1 MNGWYYDEQLKDPL
15 TSISLHPNKVLND
28 KGEWVPI
35 DSGGDGERYRRDMTY
50 IGSGYRK
57 EPLVNAIMTEDFNV
71 SIANNWS
78 SINGDDVISGLWTG
92 LRTIAP
98 YISVLETTFDA
109 TDKAINSYNSK
120 KKNKNEKS
128 ETPVTDTVASAIGK
142 LSKKARGFKNAIEP
156 HLNEQLIVQG
166 TRFAYYAGSG
176 TAFGNL
182 GMKFTIFPKYSESGF
197 ITVVEQA
204 KDILDYANGK
214 FRTDDLSM
222 IKMIANM
229 WASTIKDT
237 AKEATDLVNTKV
249 APKLDEWAN
258 KLKEGRESDKITEKA
273 KEVTNDLISTM
284 NLTGEAVNSI
294 ADDIISLIVERG
306 LIGWQSAP
314 GGYIPSYRDIDEP
327 IEGTLKLRIGTQY
340 SISSL
345 LCQDATLVFS
355 KVMVKDPFTGNIS
368 PLYCDV
374 NLTLTPASKFAN
386 ERLSN
391 FIGASGSYNIYKDE
405 IAGTLRKKL
414 DAERE
419 LINKT
424 YKL

>member
-15 TSISLHPNKVLND
+15 TSISLHPNKILDD
-28 KGEWVPI
+28 KGEWI
-35 DSGGDGERYRRDMTY
+35 EIKSGGDGEKFRRDMTY
-50 IGSGYRK
+50 IGSGYRI
-57 EPLVNAIMTEDFNV
+57 EPLVSAILTEDFNV

-78 SINGDDVISGLWTG
+78 SVNGDDVISGLWNG

-98 YISVLETTFDA
+98 YTSIVGTALDA
-109 TDKAINSYNSK
+109 VDNATKDPTLDQPITSK
-120 KKNKNEKS
+120 FAGALNKL
-128 ETPVTDTVASAIGK
+128 T
-142 LSKKARGFKNAIEP
+142 KKARGLKNAIDP
-156 HLNEQLIVQG
+156 HINEQLVVQG

-182 GMKFTIFPKYSESGF
+182 GMRFTIFPKYSESQF

-214 FRTDDLSM
+214 FRTDDLAM

-237 AKEATDLVNTKV
+237 AEEAKNLINTKV

-258 KLKEGRESDKITEKA
+258 ELKKGRESNTITEKA
-273 KEVTNDLISTM
+273 SNVSNKLVEILGIGM
-284 NLTGEAVNSI
+284 NEAKSV
-294 ADDIISLIVERG
+294 ADDITSLITERG
-306 LIGWQSAP
+306 LVGWQSAP
-314 GGYIPSYRDIDEP
+314 GGYVPSYRDIDEP

-340 SISSL
+340 AISSL

-355 KVMVKDPFTGNIS
+355 KVMVKDPFTGKIS

-386 ERLSN
+386 ERLSG
-391 FIGASGSYNIYKDE
+391 FIGASGSFNIEKDK
-405 IAGTLRKKL
+405 IAGTLKKKL
-414 DAERE
+414 DAEKE

>member
-1 MNGWYYDEQLKDPL
+1 
-15 TSISLHPNKVLND
+15 
-28 KGEWVPI
+28 
-35 DSGGDGERYRRDMTY
+35 MTY
-50 IGSGYRK
+50 VGSGYRI
-57 EPLVNAIMTEDFNV
+57 EPLVSAILTEDFNV

-78 SINGDDVISGLWTG
+78 SVNGDDVISGIWNG

-98 YISVLETTFDA
+98 YTSMVGTALDA
-109 TDKAINSYNSK
+109 IDNATKDPTIDQPITSK
-120 KKNKNEKS
+120 FANAL
-128 ETPVTDTVASAIGK
+128 TK
-142 LSKKARGFKNAIEP
+142 LTKRARGIKNAIDP
-156 HLNEQLIVQG
+156 HINEQLVVQG

-182 GMKFTIFPKYSESGF
+182 GMRFTIFPKYSESGF

-204 KDILDYANGK
+204 KNILDYTNGK

-237 AKEATDLVNTKV
+237 AEEAKDLVNTKI
-249 APKLDEWAN
+249 APKLDEWASD
-258 KLKEGRESDKITEKA
+258 LKSGWENNTITKKASKVSNELVRILGVGITEA
-273 KEVTNDLISTM
+273 KNV
-284 NLTGEAVNSI
+284 
-294 ADDIISLIVERG
+294 ADDITSLITERG

-314 GGYIPSYRDIDEP
+314 GGYVPSYRDIDEP

-340 SISSL
+340 AISSL

-355 KVMVKDPFTGNIS
+355 KVMVKDPFTGKIS

-386 ERLSN
+386 ERLSG
-391 FIGASGSYNIYKDE
+391 FIGASGSFNVEKDK
-405 IAGTLRKKL
+405 IAGTLKKKL
-414 DAERE
+414 DTEKE

>member
-15 TSISLHPNKVLND
+15 TSISLHPNKILD
-28 KGEWVPI
+28 DRGEWI
-35 DSGGDGERYRRDMTY
+35 EIKSGGDGEKFRRDMTY
-50 IGSGYRK
+50 VGSGYRI
-57 EPLVNAIMTEDFNV
+57 EPLVSAILTEDFNV

-78 SINGDDVISGLWTG
+78 SVNGDDVISGIWSG

-98 YISVLETTFDA
+98 YTSMVGTTLDA
-109 TDKAINSYNSK
+109 TDNATKDPTIDQPITSK
-120 KKNKNEKS
+120 FANAL
-128 ETPVTDTVASAIGK
+128 TK
-142 LSKKARGFKNAIEP
+142 LTKRARGIKNAIDP
-156 HLNEQLIVQG
+156 HINEQLVVQG

-182 GMKFTIFPKYSESGF
+182 GMRFTIFPKYSESGF

-204 KDILDYANGK
+204 KNILDYTNGK

-237 AKEATDLVNTKV
+237 AEEAKDLVNTKI
-249 APKLDEWAN
+249 APKLDEWASD
-258 KLKEGRESDKITEKA
+258 LKSGWENNTITKKASKVSNELVRILGVGITEA
-273 KEVTNDLISTM
+273 KNV
-284 NLTGEAVNSI
+284 
-294 ADDIISLIVERG
+294 ADDITSLITERG

-314 GGYIPSYRDIDEP
+314 GGYVPSYRDIDEP

-340 SISSL
+340 AISSL

-355 KVMVKDPFTGNIS
+355 KVMVKDPFTGKIS

-386 ERLSN
+386 ERLSG
-391 FIGASGSYNIYKDE
+391 FIGASGSFNVEKDK
-405 IAGTLRKKL
+405 IAGTLKKKL
-414 DAERE
+414 DTEKE

>member
-1 MNGWYYDEQLKDPL
+1 
-15 TSISLHPNKVLND
+15 V
-28 KGEWVPI
+28 
-35 DSGGDGERYRRDMTY
+35 
-50 IGSGYRK
+50 
-57 EPLVNAIMTEDFNV
+57 
-71 SIANNWS
+71 
-78 SINGDDVISGLWTG
+78 
-92 LRTIAP
+92 
-98 YISVLETTFDA
+98 
-109 TDKAINSYNSK
+109 
-120 KKNKNEKS
+120 
-128 ETPVTDTVASAIGK
+128 
-142 LSKKARGFKNAIEP
+142 
-156 HLNEQLIVQG
+156 VQG

-182 GMKFTIFPKYSESGF
+182 GMRFTIFPKYSESGF

-204 KDILDYANGK
+204 KNILDYTNGK

-237 AKEATDLVNTKV
+237 AEEAKDLVNTKI
-249 APKLDEWAN
+249 APKLDEWASD
-258 KLKEGRESDKITEKA
+258 LKSGWENNTITKKASKVSNELVRILGVGITEA
-273 KEVTNDLISTM
+273 KNV
-284 NLTGEAVNSI
+284 
-294 ADDIISLIVERG
+294 ADDITSLITERG

-314 GGYIPSYRDIDEP
+314 GGYVPSYRDIDEP

-340 SISSL
+340 AISSL

-355 KVMVKDPFTGNIS
+355 KVMVKDPFTGKIS

-386 ERLSN
+386 ERLSG
-391 FIGASGSYNIYKDE
+391 FIGASGSFNVEKDK
-405 IAGTLRKKL
+405 IAGTLKKKL
-414 DAERE
+414 DTEKE